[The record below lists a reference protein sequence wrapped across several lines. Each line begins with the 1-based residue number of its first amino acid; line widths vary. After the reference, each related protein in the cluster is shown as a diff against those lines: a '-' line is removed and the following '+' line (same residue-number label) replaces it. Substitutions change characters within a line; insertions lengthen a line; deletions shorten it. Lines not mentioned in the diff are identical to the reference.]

1 VPVDQYAHV
10 ERPSRWSLAIS
21 LWFVAGLA
29 FPFITPTTNF
39 LSSNLQ
45 AYLAVAGG
53 MSDEL
58 AYRVAFT
65 IVRVPLTVALAVAIA
80 AMQCAVVPAVRPMAR
95 RWLVVTATAASVSVL
110 IWLPT
115 TLIAAQ
121 IVGETFPEPVRLL
134 LLTFGAGLL
143 AGLASFTQRRTMR
156 RAVAIPQRFVL
167 TGTGTAIV
175 GALGGWAM

>member
-1 VPVDQYAHV
+1 VHGG
-10 ERPSRWSLAIS
+10 RPSQWRLALS
-21 LWFVAGLA
+21 LWFVAGFA
-29 FPFITPTTNF
+29 FPFITPATNQ
-39 LSSNLQ
+39 LARNLQ
-45 AYLAVAGG
+45 EYLAAAGG
-53 MSDEL
+53 TSDEL

-65 IVRVPLTVALAVAIA
+65 MVRVPLTAALTVVIA

-95 RWLVVTATAASVSVL
+95 RWLMVTATAASVSVL

-121 IVGETFPEPVRLL
+121 IVGETFPEPVRVL

-143 AGLASFTQRRTMR
+143 AGLVCFSQRRSVR
-156 RAVAIPQRFVL
+156 RAVATPQRFVQI
-167 TGTGTAIV
+167 GTGAAIV